1 MNMKRFW
8 NNLHLVRQDKQD
20 SLHQVRHDKQ
30 DSRNRLRSPMTEEGA
45 R

>member
-1 MNMKRFW
+1 MKRFW
-8 NNLHLVRQDKQD
+8 NSLHLVRQDKQD
-20 SLHQVRHDKQ
+20 SLHLVRQDKQ